1 MSRFLQQNF
10 RKTKQLGISRII
22 VTVMRYIHFFF
33 LHLIF
38 NKVVIQNRTDVAITV
53 TYLVLFGRWKKAGKY
68 VCGPAYKI

>member
-22 VTVMRYIHFFF
+22 VTVMRYIQFFF

-38 NKVVIQNRTDVAITV
+38 NKVVIQNRCCDNC
-53 TYLVLFGRWKKAGKY
+53 YLFGIVW
-68 VCGPAYKI
+68 